1 MFSLQKYCLAAALI
15 LTTLPSW
22 AFDHTYRDW
31 SALLVKHVRVA
42 ADGHS
47 SRVDYQGMATDK
59 VPLKAYLESVSAVS
73 ESEYRQW
80 TKPQRLAFLINAYN
94 AWTIDLV
101 LSKYPDLKSIKDI
114 GTIFQSP
121 WKKKFIPLFGQE
133 RSLDDIE
140 HGMIRT
146 PGAFDDPRIH
156 VAVVCASI
164 GCPMLRDEAFTAE
177 KLGSPLAA
185 NPRRFLAHPSRNRF
199 ASPSGPLQASPI
211 SHW

>member
-1 MFSLQKYCLAAALI
+1 N
-15 LTTLPSW
+15 
-22 AFDHTYRDW
+22 
-31 SALLVKHVRVA
+31 
-42 ADGHS
+42 
-47 SRVDYQGMATDK
+47 
-59 VPLKAYLESVSAVS
+59 AYLESVSAVS

-133 RSLDDIE
+133 RTLDDIE
-140 HGMIRT
+140 HVMIRT

-156 VAVVCASI
+156 FAVVCASI
-164 GCPMLRDEAFTAE
+164 GCPMLRAEAFTAA
-177 KLGSPLAA
+177 KLDSQLADSL
-185 NPRRFLAHPSRNRF
+185 RRFLADTSRNRF
-199 ASPSGPLQASPI
+199 AAASGQLQVSKIFDWYGKDFEQGHQGFDSLKTTFARHAEQLAKAPQDRERIRQGSYKLEFLDYDWRLNDVAGGG
-211 SHW
+211 SR